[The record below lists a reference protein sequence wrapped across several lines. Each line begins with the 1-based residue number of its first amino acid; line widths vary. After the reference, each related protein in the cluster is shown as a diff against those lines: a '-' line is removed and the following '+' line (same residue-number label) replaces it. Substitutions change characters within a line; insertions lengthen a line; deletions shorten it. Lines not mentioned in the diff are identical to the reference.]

1 MEQLTNFLNTTGFYG
16 ATMGTII
23 MIVIGLLFI
32 YLGVCRKTKP
42 MLLISIGVGIIIG
55 NIGVNAVVFDEF
67 GLDGFSILKVIGFDS
82 FLLPMLVFLG
92 LGTMI
97 DFSGLIAKPKLVLIG
112 IAAQLGIF
120 LAFMA
125 VSLFGNFFNLRDA
138 AAIAI
143 IGSGDAISALF
154 VATSLWSDYFSVIV
168 IVAILLIALVPT
180 IQKPIM
186 RMLTTDKERVIK
198 MTALREVSQ
207 KEKIIFACAGLV
219 ITGLLVPQAL
229 PLLGMLFFGNLLK
242 VCGVIK
248 STGNTFTSIML
259 IVIGLLVG
267 IAAQAGTFLTWQT
280 VLIFLIGGAAFKAA
294 TMSGIWFVKL
304 MNCFLKDGNKIN
316 PLIGN
321 AGVSVLPDA
330 AQLSEEMGLEYDKSN
345 HLFSHAMGATAAS
358 IIGSALV
365 AGILIQLLG

>member
-1 MEQLTNFLNTTGFYG
+1 MEQLTNFWEATGFAG
-16 ATMGTII
+16 ATMGTIV
-23 MIVIGLLFI
+23 MILIGLLFI

-42 MLLISIGVGIIIG
+42 MLFISIGFGIIIG
-55 NIGVNAVVFDEF
+55 NVTLISGIHEF
-67 GLDGFSILKVIGFDS
+67 SLFYLAGIDSNILPV
-82 FLLPMLVFLG
+82 LVFLG

-97 DFSGLIAKPKLVLIG
+97 DFSPLIAKPKLVLIG

-125 VSLFGNFFNLRDA
+125 ALAFGNFFSIRDA
-138 AAIAI
+138 AAFAI
-143 IGSGDAISALF
+143 IGSGDAISALY
-154 VATSLWSDYFSVIV
+154 VASWFTPELSSAIV
-168 IVAILLIALVPT
+168 IAVILLIALVPT

-186 RMLTTDKERVIK
+186 RMLTTDQERVIK

-207 KEKIIFACAGLV
+207 KEKIIFACAGLL
-219 ITGLLVPQAL
+219 ITGLLVPRAL

-242 VCGVIK
+242 ESGVIK
-248 STGNTFTSIML
+248 STGSTFTNIML

-267 IAAQAGTFLTWQT
+267 IAAQASTFLTWQT
-280 VLIFLIGGAAFKAA
+280 ALIFLIGGAAFKAA

-304 MNCFLKDGNKIN
+304 MNCFLKDGDKIN

-321 AGVSVLPDA
+321 AGVSILPDA
-330 AQLSEEMGLEYDKSN
+330 AQMSEEMGLEYDKSN
-345 HLFSHAMGATAAS
+345 HLLPYAMGATAAS
-358 IIGSALV
+358 IIGSALA